1 MKGCTGSIQ
10 CYGSKYCQH
19 AVQSITTINK
29 CSTII
34 WILKSETKYDKIVIG
49 FSGASGIIY
58 GIRLLEILHSINIQ
72 TYLIISEWAKKN
84 IEIETDNRLEYV
96 KSLSS
101 VNYDNF
107 KLDASVSSGSFLH
120 DGMVIVPCS
129 MKSLSS
135 IANGYDDT
143 LISRA
148 ASVTLKESRKLILVP
163 RETPLSRIHL
173 ENMIKL
179 QDAGAI
185 ILPAM
190 PGFYHKPS
198 TISEIVDHLVGKI
211 LDQLKIKHDL
221 FTRWKDK

>member
-1 MKGCTGSIQ
+1 LRSD
-10 CYGSKYCQH
+10 
-19 AVQSITTINK
+19 
-29 CSTII
+29 
-34 WILKSETKYDKIVIG
+34 TKHHKIVIG
-49 FSGASGIIY
+49 VSGASGIIY

-84 IEIETDNRLEYV
+84 IEIETDKTLEYV

-107 KLDASVSSGSFLH
+107 KLDSSVSSGSFLH

-148 ASVTLKESRKLILVP
+148 ASVTLKESRKLIIVP

-179 QDAGAI
+179 QEAGAI

-190 PGFYHKPS
+190 PGFYHNPS
-198 TISEIVDHLVGKI
+198 TIDEIIDHLVGKI
-211 LDQLKIKHDL
+211 LDQLKIEHDL
-221 FTRWKDK
+221 FKRWKDQ

>member
-1 MKGCTGSIQ
+1 
-10 CYGSKYCQH
+10 
-19 AVQSITTINK
+19 
-29 CSTII
+29 
-34 WILKSETKYDKIVIG
+34 LKSETRYDKIVIG

-58 GIRLLEILHSINIQ
+58 GIRLLEVLHSINIQ
-72 TYLIISEWAKKN
+72 TFLIVSEWAKKN
-84 IEIETDNRLEYV
+84 IEIETDKTLEYV

-101 VNYDNF
+101 INYDNF

-179 QDAGAI
+179 QDAVAI

-190 PGFYHKPS
+190 PCFYHKPS
-198 TISEIVDHLVGKI
+198 SIDEIVDHLVGKI

-221 FTRWKDK
+221 FRRWKDQ

>member
-1 MKGCTGSIQ
+1 LTSG
-10 CYGSKYCQH
+10 
-19 AVQSITTINK
+19 
-29 CSTII
+29 
-34 WILKSETKYDKIVIG
+34 TKHDKIVIG
-49 FSGASGIIY
+49 LSGASGIIY
-58 GIRLLEILHSINIQ
+58 GIRLLEILHSIDIQ

-84 IEIETDNRLEYV
+84 IEIETQKTLEYV
-96 KSLSS
+96 KSLSF
-101 VNYDNF
+101 VDYDNF

-135 IANGYDDT
+135 IANAYDDT

-148 ASVTLKESRKLILVP
+148 ASVTLKESRKLIIVP

-179 QDAGAI
+179 QEAGAI

-198 TISEIVDHLVGKI
+198 TIDEIIDHLVGKI
-211 LDQLKIKHDL
+211 LDQLKIEHDL
-221 FTRWKDK
+221 FNRWKDQ

>member
-1 MKGCTGSIQ
+1 
-10 CYGSKYCQH
+10 
-19 AVQSITTINK
+19 
-29 CSTII
+29 
-34 WILKSETKYDKIVIG
+34 LKSETRYDKIVIG

-58 GIRLLEILHSINIQ
+58 GIRLLEVLHSIDIQ
-72 TYLIISEWAKKN
+72 TFLIVSEWAKKN
-84 IEIETDNRLEYV
+84 IEIETDKTLEYV

-101 VNYDNF
+101 INYDNF

-198 TISEIVDHLVGKI
+198 TINEIVDHLVGKI

-221 FTRWKDK
+221 FGRWKDQ

>member
-1 MKGCTGSIQ
+1 MT
-10 CYGSKYCQH
+10 
-19 AVQSITTINK
+19 
-29 CSTII
+29 
-34 WILKSETKYDKIVIG
+34 SETKHDKIVIG

-84 IEIETDNRLEYV
+84 IEIETDKTLEYV

-148 ASVTLKESRKLILVP
+148 ASVTLKESRKLIIVP

-179 QDAGAI
+179 QEAGAI

-190 PGFYHKPS
+190 PGFYHNPS
-198 TISEIVDHLVGKI
+198 TIDEIIDHLVGKI

-221 FTRWKDK
+221 FKRWKDQ

>member
-1 MKGCTGSIQ
+1 M
-10 CYGSKYCQH
+10 
-19 AVQSITTINK
+19 A
-29 CSTII
+29 
-34 WILKSETKYDKIVIG
+34 ETRHDKIVIG

-58 GIRLLEILHSINIQ
+58 GIRLLEILNSINIQ

-84 IEIETDNRLEYV
+84 IEIETDKTLDYV

-120 DGMVIVPCS
+120 NGMVIVPCS

-148 ASVTLKESRKLILVP
+148 ASVTLKESRKLIIVP

-173 ENMIKL
+173 ENMVKL
-179 QDAGAI
+179 QEAGAI

-198 TISEIVDHLVGKI
+198 TIEEIIDHLVGKI
-211 LDQLKIKHDL
+211 LDQLNIKHDL
-221 FTRWKDK
+221 FKRWKDQ

>member
-1 MKGCTGSIQ
+1 ML
-10 CYGSKYCQH
+10 
-19 AVQSITTINK
+19 V
-29 CSTII
+29 
-34 WILKSETKYDKIVIG
+34 SEARYDKIVIG

-58 GIRLLEILHSINIQ
+58 GIRLLEVLHSNNIQ

-84 IEIETDNRLEYV
+84 IVIETPKTLEYV

-101 VNYDNF
+101 VNYDNS

-173 ENMIKL
+173 ENMIKV
-179 QDAGAI
+179 QKAGAI

-190 PGFYHKPS
+190 PGFYHNPS
-198 TISEIVDHLVGKI
+198 SIDQIVDHLVGKI
-211 LDQLKIKHDL
+211 LDQLKIKHEL
-221 FTRWKDK
+221 FKRWKDQ

>member
-1 MKGCTGSIQ
+1 LVERGR
-10 CYGSKYCQH
+10 
-19 AVQSITTINK
+19 
-29 CSTII
+29 
-34 WILKSETKYDKIVIG
+34 DKIVIG
-49 FSGASGIIY
+49 FSGASGVIY
-58 GIRLLEILHSINIQ
+58 GIRLIEVLHSINIE

-84 IEIETDNRLEYV
+84 IEIETDKTLEYV

-101 VNYDNF
+101 INYDNF

-148 ASVTLKESRKLILVP
+148 ASVTLKESRKLIIVP

-179 QDAGAI
+179 QQAGAI

-198 TISEIVDHLVGKI
+198 TIEEIIDHLVGKI
-211 LDQLKIKHDL
+211 LDQLNIKHNL
-221 FTRWKDK
+221 FKRWKDQ

>member
-1 MKGCTGSIQ
+1 ME
-10 CYGSKYCQH
+10 
-19 AVQSITTINK
+19 
-29 CSTII
+29 
-34 WILKSETKYDKIVIG
+34 SETRYDKIVIG

-58 GIRLLEILHSINIQ
+58 GIRLLEVLHSINIQ
-72 TYLIISEWAKKN
+72 TFLIVSEWAKKN
-84 IEIETDNRLEYV
+84 IEIETDKTLEYV

-101 VNYDNF
+101 INYDNF

-198 TISEIVDHLVGKI
+198 SIDEIVDHLVGKI

-221 FTRWKDK
+221 FRRWKDQ

>member
-1 MKGCTGSIQ
+1 MVERGR
-10 CYGSKYCQH
+10 
-19 AVQSITTINK
+19 
-29 CSTII
+29 
-34 WILKSETKYDKIVIG
+34 DKIVIG
-49 FSGASGIIY
+49 FSGASGVIY
-58 GIRLLEILHSINIQ
+58 GIRLIEVLHSINIE

-84 IEIETDNRLEYV
+84 IEIETDKTLEYV

-101 VNYDNF
+101 INYDNF

-148 ASVTLKESRKLILVP
+148 ASVTLKESRKLIIVP

-179 QDAGAI
+179 QQAGAI

-198 TISEIVDHLVGKI
+198 TIEEIIDHLVGKI
-211 LDQLKIKHDL
+211 LDQLNIKHNL
-221 FTRWKDK
+221 FKRWKDQ

>member
-1 MKGCTGSIQ
+1 MT
-10 CYGSKYCQH
+10 
-19 AVQSITTINK
+19 
-29 CSTII
+29 
-34 WILKSETKYDKIVIG
+34 SETKHDKIVIG

-84 IEIETDNRLEYV
+84 IEIETDKTLEYI

-148 ASVTLKESRKLILVP
+148 ASVTLKESRKLIIVP

-179 QDAGAI
+179 QEAGAI

-198 TISEIVDHLVGKI
+198 TIDEIIDHLVGKI
-211 LDQLKIKHDL
+211 LDQLKIEHDM
-221 FTRWKDK
+221 FKRWKDQ

>member
-1 MKGCTGSIQ
+1 MLLPE
-10 CYGSKYCQH
+10 
-19 AVQSITTINK
+19 TI
-29 CSTII
+29 
-34 WILKSETKYDKIVIG
+34 DDRIVIG

-58 GIRLLEILHSINIQ
+58 GIRLLEILHSINIK

-84 IEIETDNRLEYV
+84 IAIETDKTLEYV
-96 KSLSS
+96 KSLSA
-101 VNYDNF
+101 VNYENF

-190 PGFYHKPS
+190 PGFYHKPR
-198 TISEIVDHLVGKI
+198 TINEIVDHLVGKI

-221 FTRWKDK
+221 FKRWKDS

>member
-1 MKGCTGSIQ
+1 MT
-10 CYGSKYCQH
+10 
-19 AVQSITTINK
+19 
-29 CSTII
+29 
-34 WILKSETKYDKIVIG
+34 SETKHDKIVIG

-84 IEIETDNRLEYV
+84 IEIETDKSLEYV

-148 ASVTLKESRKLILVP
+148 ASVTLKESRKLIIVP

-179 QDAGAI
+179 QEAGAI

-198 TISEIVDHLVGKI
+198 TIDEIIDHLVGKI
-211 LDQLKIKHDL
+211 LDQLKIEHDL
-221 FTRWKDK
+221 FNRWKDK

>member
-1 MKGCTGSIQ
+1 
-10 CYGSKYCQH
+10 
-19 AVQSITTINK
+19 
-29 CSTII
+29 
-34 WILKSETKYDKIVIG
+34 LKSETRYDKIVIG

-58 GIRLLEILHSINIQ
+58 GIRLLEVLHSIDIQ
-72 TYLIISEWAKKN
+72 TFLIVSEWAKKN
-84 IEIETDNRLEYV
+84 IEIETDKTLEYV

-101 VNYDNF
+101 INYDNF

-198 TISEIVDHLVGKI
+198 TINEIVDHLVGKI

-221 FTRWKDK
+221 FRRWKDQ

>member
-1 MKGCTGSIQ
+1 M
-10 CYGSKYCQH
+10 
-19 AVQSITTINK
+19 A
-29 CSTII
+29 
-34 WILKSETKYDKIVIG
+34 ETRHDKIVIG

-58 GIRLLEILHSINIQ
+58 GIRLLEILNSINIQ

-84 IEIETDNRLEYV
+84 IEIETDKTLEYV

-148 ASVTLKESRKLILVP
+148 ASVTLKESRKLIIVP

-173 ENMIKL
+173 ENMVKL
-179 QDAGAI
+179 QEAGAI

-198 TISEIVDHLVGKI
+198 TIEEIIDHLVGKI
-211 LDQLKIKHDL
+211 LDQLNIKHGL
-221 FTRWKDK
+221 FKRWKDQ

>member
-1 MKGCTGSIQ
+1 M
-10 CYGSKYCQH
+10 
-19 AVQSITTINK
+19 
-29 CSTII
+29 
-34 WILKSETKYDKIVIG
+34 KSETRYDKIVIG

-58 GIRLLEILHSINIQ
+58 GIRLLEVLHSIDIQ
-72 TYLIISEWAKKN
+72 TFLIVSEWAKKN
-84 IEIETDNRLEYV
+84 IEIETDKTLEYV

-101 VNYDNF
+101 INYDNF

-198 TISEIVDHLVGKI
+198 TINEIVDHLVGKI

-221 FTRWKDK
+221 FSRWKDQ

>member
-1 MKGCTGSIQ
+1 MRSD
-10 CYGSKYCQH
+10 
-19 AVQSITTINK
+19 
-29 CSTII
+29 
-34 WILKSETKYDKIVIG
+34 TKHHKIVIG

-84 IEIETDNRLEYV
+84 IEIETDKTLEYV

-148 ASVTLKESRKLILVP
+148 ASVTLKESRKLIIVP

-179 QDAGAI
+179 QEAGAI

-198 TISEIVDHLVGKI
+198 TIDEIIDHLVGKI
-211 LDQLKIKHDL
+211 LDQLKIEHDL
-221 FTRWKDK
+221 FKRWKDQ

>member
-1 MKGCTGSIQ
+1 LT
-10 CYGSKYCQH
+10 
-19 AVQSITTINK
+19 
-29 CSTII
+29 
-34 WILKSETKYDKIVIG
+34 SETKHDKIVIG

-84 IEIETDNRLEYV
+84 IEIETDKTLEYV

-148 ASVTLKESRKLILVP
+148 ASVTLKESRKLIIVP

-179 QDAGAI
+179 QEAGAI

-190 PGFYHKPS
+190 PGFYHNPS
-198 TISEIVDHLVGKI
+198 TIDEIIDHLVGKI
-211 LDQLKIKHDL
+211 LDQLKIEHDL
-221 FTRWKDK
+221 FKRWKDQ

>member
-1 MKGCTGSIQ
+1 M
-10 CYGSKYCQH
+10 
-19 AVQSITTINK
+19 
-29 CSTII
+29 
-34 WILKSETKYDKIVIG
+34 SEARYDKIVIG

-58 GIRLLEILHSINIQ
+58 GIRLLEVLHSNNIQ

-84 IEIETDNRLEYV
+84 IVIETPKTLEYV

-101 VNYDNF
+101 VNYDNS

-173 ENMIKL
+173 ENMIKV
-179 QDAGAI
+179 QEAGAI

-190 PGFYHKPS
+190 PGFYHNPS
-198 TISEIVDHLVGKI
+198 SIDQIVDHLVGKI
-211 LDQLKIKHDL
+211 LDQLKIKHEL
-221 FTRWKDK
+221 FKRWKDQ

>member
-1 MKGCTGSIQ
+1 
-10 CYGSKYCQH
+10 
-19 AVQSITTINK
+19 
-29 CSTII
+29 
-34 WILKSETKYDKIVIG
+34 LKSETRHDKIVIG

-58 GIRLLEILHSINIQ
+58 GIRLLEVLHSINTQ
-72 TYLIISEWAKKN
+72 TFLIVSEWAKKN
-84 IEIETDNRLEYV
+84 IYIETDKTLDYV

-101 VNYDNF
+101 INYDNF

-120 DGMVIVPCS
+120 DWIVIVPCS

-198 TISEIVDHLVGKI
+198 SIDEIVDHLVGKI

-221 FTRWKDK
+221 FRRWKDQ

>member
-1 MKGCTGSIQ
+1 M
-10 CYGSKYCQH
+10 
-19 AVQSITTINK
+19 
-29 CSTII
+29 
-34 WILKSETKYDKIVIG
+34 KSETKYDKIVVG
-49 FSGASGIIY
+49 FSGASGVIY

-72 TYLIISEWAKKN
+72 TYLIISEWAKRN
-84 IEIETDNRLEYV
+84 IETETHKTFEYV

-107 KLDASVSSGSFLH
+107 KLDAAVSSGSFLH

-148 ASVTLKESRKLILVP
+148 ASVTLKESRTLILVP

-198 TISEIVDHLVGKI
+198 TIDEIIDHLVGKI
-211 LDQLKIKHDL
+211 LDQLKIKHEL
-221 FTRWKDK
+221 FTRWKDQ

>member
-1 MKGCTGSIQ
+1 ML
-10 CYGSKYCQH
+10 
-19 AVQSITTINK
+19 V
-29 CSTII
+29 
-34 WILKSETKYDKIVIG
+34 SEARYDKIVIG

-58 GIRLLEILHSINIQ
+58 GIRLLEVLHSINIQ

-84 IEIETDNRLEYV
+84 IVIETTKTLEYV

-101 VNYDNF
+101 VNYDNS

-173 ENMIKL
+173 ENMIKV
-179 QDAGAI
+179 QEAGAI

-190 PGFYHKPS
+190 PGFYHNPS
-198 TISEIVDHLVGKI
+198 SIDQIVDHLVGKI
-211 LDQLKIKHDL
+211 LDQLKIKHEL
-221 FTRWKDK
+221 FKRWKDQ

>member
-1 MKGCTGSIQ
+1 M
-10 CYGSKYCQH
+10 
-19 AVQSITTINK
+19 A
-29 CSTII
+29 
-34 WILKSETKYDKIVIG
+34 ETRYDKIKIVIG

-84 IEIETDNRLEYV
+84 IEIETDKTLEYV

-101 VNYDNF
+101 VNYENF

-148 ASVTLKESRKLILVP
+148 ASVTLKESRKLIIVP

-173 ENMIKL
+173 ENMVKL
-179 QDAGAI
+179 QEAGAI

-198 TISEIVDHLVGKI
+198 TIEEIIDHLVGKI
-211 LDQLKIKHDL
+211 LDQLNIKHDL
-221 FTRWKDK
+221 FKRWKDQ

>member
-1 MKGCTGSIQ
+1 MT
-10 CYGSKYCQH
+10 
-19 AVQSITTINK
+19 
-29 CSTII
+29 
-34 WILKSETKYDKIVIG
+34 SETKPGKIVIG

-84 IEIETDNRLEYV
+84 IEIETDKTLEYV

-148 ASVTLKESRKLILVP
+148 ASVTLKESRKLIIVP

-179 QDAGAI
+179 QEAGAI

-190 PGFYHKPS
+190 PGFYHNPS
-198 TISEIVDHLVGKI
+198 TIDEIIDHLVGKI
-211 LDQLKIKHDL
+211 LDQLKIEHDL
-221 FTRWKDK
+221 FKRWKDQ

>member
-1 MKGCTGSIQ
+1 L
-10 CYGSKYCQH
+10 
-19 AVQSITTINK
+19 A
-29 CSTII
+29 
-34 WILKSETKYDKIVIG
+34 ETRHDKIVIG

-58 GIRLLEILHSINIQ
+58 GIRLLEILHSTNIQ

-84 IEIETDNRLEYV
+84 IEIETDKTLEYV

-148 ASVTLKESRKLILVP
+148 ASVTLKESRKLIIVP

-173 ENMIKL
+173 ENMVKL
-179 QDAGAI
+179 QEAGAI

-198 TISEIVDHLVGKI
+198 TIEEIIDHLVGKI
-211 LDQLKIKHDL
+211 LDQLNIKHDL
-221 FTRWKDK
+221 FKRWKDQ

>member
-1 MKGCTGSIQ
+1 M
-10 CYGSKYCQH
+10 
-19 AVQSITTINK
+19 A
-29 CSTII
+29 
-34 WILKSETKYDKIVIG
+34 ETRHDKIKIVIG

-84 IEIETDNRLEYV
+84 IEIETDKTLEYV

-101 VNYDNF
+101 VNYENF

-148 ASVTLKESRKLILVP
+148 ASVTLKESRKIIIVP

-173 ENMIKL
+173 ENMVKL
-179 QDAGAI
+179 QEAGAI

-198 TISEIVDHLVGKI
+198 TIEEIIDHLVGKI
-211 LDQLKIKHDL
+211 LDQLNIKHDL
-221 FTRWKDK
+221 FKRWKDQ

>member
-1 MKGCTGSIQ
+1 M
-10 CYGSKYCQH
+10 
-19 AVQSITTINK
+19 A
-29 CSTII
+29 
-34 WILKSETKYDKIVIG
+34 ETRHDKIVIG

-84 IEIETDNRLEYV
+84 IEIETDKTLEYV

-107 KLDASVSSGSFLH
+107 SLDASVSSGSFLH

-148 ASVTLKESRKLILVP
+148 ASVTLKESRKLIIVP

-173 ENMIKL
+173 ENMVKL
-179 QDAGAI
+179 QEAGAI

-198 TISEIVDHLVGKI
+198 RIEEIIDHLVGKI
-211 LDQLKIKHDL
+211 LDQLNIKHDL
-221 FTRWKDK
+221 FKRWKDQ

>member
-1 MKGCTGSIQ
+1 MT
-10 CYGSKYCQH
+10 
-19 AVQSITTINK
+19 
-29 CSTII
+29 
-34 WILKSETKYDKIVIG
+34 SEIKHDKIVIG

-84 IEIETDNRLEYV
+84 IEIETDKSLEYV

-148 ASVTLKESRKLILVP
+148 ASVTLKESRKLIIVP

-179 QDAGAI
+179 QEAGAI

-198 TISEIVDHLVGKI
+198 TIDEIIDHLVGKI
-211 LDQLKIKHDL
+211 LDQLKIEHDL
-221 FTRWKDK
+221 FKRWKDQ